1 MTDTELDNGSAA
13 LEDQREENAE
23 FNTEETKQQPSHSAT
38 ARAWEKDYCDYL
50 LDSIDA
56 QLSQLEWQGSGARV
70 TCTSPEVEHTS
81 LECSPDA
88 PPVAGEE
95 MKGCYGAKDIISLG
109 EVGSSQKDEYSWR
122 MRNLLGSE
130 QTPENL
136 NYQSDSNSICT
147 EDFATRFEEGMVDP
161 LVNFDEEGDV
171 LAFDFSTE
179 DSTGEGTA
187 VGMTAGSTG
196 PSFCAKECEGTLEV
210 LTSHRQRKQEYLQQP
225 KEELEDDLLVASTSG
240 VERPQFVSIRN
251 RRESLESLGGRISR
265 LSQSNTM
272 HTSSSMGTER
282 ASSTGIW
289 ACGHLTLELVRTPE
303 ESASWPTVQGSEG
316 LEDSSRWAQ
325 PLSGRSRLLLEELS
339 PGQLF
344 KALDVSASHT
354 RSWDGRTAQSLCTRR
369 QAEHRHFSPD
379 HPSHTTTLTSTSNG
393 SSIASE
399 GQIRSQLI
407 TLLQTSQGLS
417 PELGKPMEQWSALQG
432 SAVNNHLSSRP
443 VSAQMPTG
451 KAKDSCAPT
460 QDRSWEVNSLSTVS
474 RQDPRTDTELTQQ
487 EVVTPPRQSG
497 KDIAYAVDSD
507 GIEEVWAS
515 SELEHQP
522 AERRA
527 CYLNP
532 CPDSDTRVP
541 KSCGLNLAPDSSSS
555 VPNKDKH
562 VAVPDYNSNTLH
574 WPLGN
579 SLGCLGSSNDEEEEE
594 KECLQSN
601 DSTHWRSSSLT
612 RVSLSPSRA
621 AASSWKQSKREIC
634 LDHKL
639 HPGSAWARAA
649 STMEVLTA
657 NKVILEESITKLRQ
671 DLDAE
676 EERLLQQKDQVKE
689 ANLSLSDILLQKQHT
704 VQELESQRG
713 ALEKS
718 QKEAQKLESHV
729 KETQSKA
736 DEARVDL
743 MLLKHKPDSCL
754 WELPKREE
762 LSIRRWHHC
771 ATHGNQLGVFQDEVA
786 SVVPEWEQ
794 LKMHVHHLEGSLS
807 PLNHQKLKQQGDRT
821 RTEELQEK
829 QEAGLSEQNQ
839 SLSRQSQPQVVEQA
853 VKSSALEKILFEK
866 NLELQ
871 QLQEAVSA
879 LTLEKES
886 QKSALESLKEEHERQ
901 LEEVHKEKELALA
914 QQRED
919 LQHQKQQELQEFA
932 ETLEQVKDTA
942 LQDQSSSFQKKVE
955 NLTRIMEAQDAKL
968 RQQQEAMRMQ
978 KEHTQQ
984 LLRELRAEAKEM
996 VQNALL
1002 QGQSN
1007 WEAKEKEALR
1017 MQCETLEEQSH
1028 RVQADLQKA
1037 LEKERR
1043 KGSALQTRIL
1053 ELQKQIQ
1060 DLELL
1065 TCSLK
1070 QEKQVA
1076 LEDLQTLLQEEK
1088 MEALQKLREE
1098 LEQETIQERDQLRA
1112 RLRQLEEKQCL
1123 LQAKQSEASFWEQ
1136 EALSSAE
1143 WAEHSVA
1150 REIGLVCQH
1159 LQDLLPE
1166 RARGQSASWMAHRS
1180 PSYLSPGHALQI
1192 LGGLREEIQHYLR
1205 DLQQEIEAQKHTIL
1219 QVQME
1224 KKWEL
1229 RQQQE
1234 QLHLEKE
1241 EALEALKEQLI
1252 QEHIQEI
1259 ATLQHSELKEAMGE
1273 KQLCKDSELWAI
1285 QGSWKDQVA
1294 CKLTQRLEKELD
1306 VEMETHSCK
1315 DRHVG
1320 LQRAVERPDSEARHL
1335 SSVTEKHLSPAKA
1348 RMVTEAWHD
1357 SGALKLLHHL
1367 QGRVRKLRI
1376 ENAINHWGSLEDLA
1390 SLQGELGHTF

>member
-23 FNTEETKQQPSHSAT
+23 SNTEETKQQPSHSVT

-88 PPVAGEE
+88 PPVAE

-136 NYQSDSNSICT
+136 SYQSDSNSICT
-147 EDFATRFEEGMVDP
+147 EDFATTFEEGMVDP
-161 LVNFDEEGDV
+161 LVNFDEE
-171 LAFDFSTE
+171 
-179 DSTGEGTA
+179 
-187 VGMTAGSTG
+187 
-196 PSFCAKECEGTLEV
+196 
-210 LTSHRQRKQEYLQQP
+210 
-225 KEELEDDLLVASTSG
+225 
-240 VERPQFVSIRN
+240 
-251 RRESLESLGGRISR
+251 
-265 LSQSNTM
+265 
-272 HTSSSMGTER
+272 
-282 ASSTGIW
+282 
-289 ACGHLTLELVRTPE
+289 
-303 ESASWPTVQGSEG
+303 
-316 LEDSSRWAQ
+316 
-325 PLSGRSRLLLEELS
+325 
-339 PGQLF
+339 
-344 KALDVSASHT
+344 
-354 RSWDGRTAQSLCTRR
+354 
-369 QAEHRHFSPD
+369 
-379 HPSHTTTLTSTSNG
+379 
-393 SSIASE
+393 
-399 GQIRSQLI
+399 
-407 TLLQTSQGLS
+407 
-417 PELGKPMEQWSALQG
+417 
-432 SAVNNHLSSRP
+432 
-443 VSAQMPTG
+443 
-451 KAKDSCAPT
+451 
-460 QDRSWEVNSLSTVS
+460 VS
-474 RQDPRTDTELTQQ
+474 RQDPRTDTEVTQQ
-487 EVVTPPRQSG
+487 ELVTPSRQSG

-527 CYLNP
+527 CYPNP
-532 CPDSDTRVP
+532 CPDLDTRVP

-621 AASSWKQSKREIC
+621 AASSWKQAKREIC

-649 STMEVLTA
+649 PTMEVLTA

-821 RTEELQEK
+821 RREELQEK

-839 SLSRQSQPQVVEQA
+839 SLSRQSQPQVVEQV

-955 NLTRIMEAQDAKL
+955 NLTRILEAQDAKL

-1017 MQCETLEEQSH
+1017 LQCETLEEQSH

-1192 LGGLREEIQHYLR
+1192 LGRLREEIQHYLR

-1224 KKWEL
+1224 KE
-1229 RQQQE
+1229 R
-1234 QLHLEKE
+1234 
-1241 EALEALKEQLI
+1241 
-1252 QEHIQEI
+1252 IQEI
-1259 ATLQHSELKEAMGE
+1259 ATLQHSELKEAVGE
-1273 KQLCKDSELWAI
+1273 KRLCKDSELWAI

-1315 DRHVG
+1315 DRRVG
-1320 LQRAVERPDSEARHL
+1320 LQKAVERPDSEARHL
-1335 SSVTEKHLSPAKA
+1335 SSVTEKPLSPAKA
-1348 RMVTEAWHD
+1348 RMVTEAW
-1357 SGALKLLHHL
+1357 
-1367 QGRVRKLRI
+1367 
-1376 ENAINHWGSLEDLA
+1376 
-1390 SLQGELGHTF
+1390 ELGPCEKAADRECHQPLGQPGGPGQPTGRAGPHILRKEAFDDRSLLPIVPRHIQ

>member
-1 MTDTELDNGSAA
+1 ML
-13 LEDQREENAE
+13 
-23 FNTEETKQQPSHSAT
+23 FPTK
-38 ARAWEKDYCDYL
+38 
-50 LDSIDA
+50 
-56 QLSQLEWQGSGARV
+56 
-70 TCTSPEVEHTS
+70 
-81 LECSPDA
+81 
-88 PPVAGEE
+88 
-95 MKGCYGAKDIISLG
+95 
-109 EVGSSQKDEYSWR
+109 
-122 MRNLLGSE
+122 
-130 QTPENL
+130 
-136 NYQSDSNSICT
+136 
-147 EDFATRFEEGMVDP
+147 
-161 LVNFDEEGDV
+161 
-171 LAFDFSTE
+171 
-179 DSTGEGTA
+179 
-187 VGMTAGSTG
+187 
-196 PSFCAKECEGTLEV
+196 
-210 LTSHRQRKQEYLQQP
+210 
-225 KEELEDDLLVASTSG
+225 
-240 VERPQFVSIRN
+240 
-251 RRESLESLGGRISR
+251 
-265 LSQSNTM
+265 
-272 HTSSSMGTER
+272 
-282 ASSTGIW
+282 
-289 ACGHLTLELVRTPE
+289 
-303 ESASWPTVQGSEG
+303 
-316 LEDSSRWAQ
+316 
-325 PLSGRSRLLLEELS
+325 
-339 PGQLF
+339 
-344 KALDVSASHT
+344 
-354 RSWDGRTAQSLCTRR
+354 
-369 QAEHRHFSPD
+369 
-379 HPSHTTTLTSTSNG
+379 
-393 SSIASE
+393 
-399 GQIRSQLI
+399 
-407 TLLQTSQGLS
+407 
-417 PELGKPMEQWSALQG
+417 
-432 SAVNNHLSSRP
+432 
-443 VSAQMPTG
+443 
-451 KAKDSCAPT
+451 
-460 QDRSWEVNSLSTVS
+460 
-474 RQDPRTDTELTQQ
+474 
-487 EVVTPPRQSG
+487 
-497 KDIAYAVDSD
+497 
-507 GIEEVWAS
+507 
-515 SELEHQP
+515 
-522 AERRA
+522 
-527 CYLNP
+527 
-532 CPDSDTRVP
+532 
-541 KSCGLNLAPDSSSS
+541 
-555 VPNKDKH
+555 
-562 VAVPDYNSNTLH
+562 
-574 WPLGN
+574 
-579 SLGCLGSSNDEEEEE
+579 
-594 KECLQSN
+594 
-601 DSTHWRSSSLT
+601 
-612 RVSLSPSRA
+612 
-621 AASSWKQSKREIC
+621 
-634 LDHKL
+634 KL
-639 HPGSAWARAA
+639 HGKSN
-649 STMEVLTA
+649 
-657 NKVILEESITKLRQ
+657 NKVAKACIHVSK
-671 DLDAE
+671 
-676 EERLLQQKDQVKE
+676 
-689 ANLSLSDILLQKQHT
+689 SDILLQKQHT
-704 VQELESQRG
+704 VQELESQCG

-762 LSIRRWHHC
+762 LSIQRWHRC
-771 ATHGNQLGVFQDEVA
+771 ATHSNQLGVFQDEVT

-807 PLNHQKLKQQGDRT
+807 PLTHQKLKQQGDRT

-839 SLSRQSQPQVVEQA
+839 ALSRQSPPQVVEQA
-853 VKSSALEKILFEK
+853 VKISALEKILLEK

-871 QLQEAVSA
+871 QLQEVVSA
-879 LTLEKES
+879 LSVEKES

-919 LQHQKQQELQEFA
+919 LQHQKQQELQEELALAQQREDLQHQKQQELQEFA
-932 ETLEQVKDTA
+932 ETLEQVKDAA

-955 NLTRIMEAQDAKL
+955 NLTRIMKAQDAKL
-968 RQQQEAMRMQ
+968 HQQQEAMRMQ

-984 LLRELRAEAKEM
+984 LLRELRAEAKET

-1002 QGQSN
+1002 QGQSK
-1007 WEAKEKEALR
+1007 WEAKEKEALQ
-1017 MQCETLEEQSH
+1017 MQCETVEEQSH

-1053 ELQKQIQ
+1053 ELQKRIQ

-1098 LEQETIQERDQLRA
+1098 LEQETIQEHDQLRA
-1112 RLRQLEEKQCL
+1112 RLQQLEEKQCL
-1123 LQAKQSEASFWEQ
+1123 LRAKQGETAFWNQ

-1150 REIGLVCQH
+1150 WEIGLVCQH

-1192 LGGLREEIQHYLR
+1192 LRGLREEIQHYLR

-1219 QVQME
+1219 QFQME

-1259 ATLQHSELKEAMGE
+1259 ATLQHSQLKEAMGE

-1285 QGSWKDQVA
+1285 QGSWKDQMA

-1306 VEMETHSCK
+1306 VEVETHFCK

-1320 LQRAVERPDSEARHL
+1320 LQRAVKKPDSEARHL

-1348 RMVTEAWHD
+1348 RMVTEGWELGEHHHLCSASFSSISTASLPRQHD